1 MKITKFNINN
11 MRNRYWIFMPISNEK
26 LNVLLLSN
34 VQKEADDSKKNNE

>member
-11 MRNRYWIFMPISNEK
+11 MRNRYWIFILISNEK
-26 LNVLLLSN
+26 INVLLLSN